1 VIAALAIPLA
11 AIAIMTPR
19 IVADVLKWDTV
30 HFNPAEVQQAGGP
43 LRAAIA
49 YGRPLDLLNL
59 LLLLSPFAI
68 AAPAVVWLLRH
79 DLQRRNEFLFLI
91 VLALP
96 MVLGAPFIHPAQGL
110 FRDWDDFAPT
120 GIAISLVVAWLAGE
134 TLRLAPDRA
143 WIGVAVT
150 VGVMVPAVEWLAL
163 HTDAVRGL
171 QRVHAFLSEPPPR
184 TPAERAKTWDYL
196 GIVNYRAQRWSE
208 AAEALGHSAETGPS
222 TRVLLEWG
230 MATTNTGD
238 LEGAARIYRRLLA
251 RYPQTTYGWLGL
263 GAVTTRLADAEPPG
277 PAREAHVAESRRAAH
292 KLLEMEP
299 ENADAI
305 GLLAYLGRKYGAERD
320 TTRR

>member
-1 VIAALAIPLA
+1 MALAIPLA
-11 AIAIMTPR
+11 TIAIMTPR
-19 IVADVLKWDTV
+19 IVADVLRWDTV

-43 LRAAIA
+43 LRAAFA
-49 YGRPLDLLNL
+49 NHRPLDLLNL

-68 AAPAVVWLLRH
+68 AALVVAWLLRK
-79 DLQRRNEFLFLI
+79 DLPRRSELLFLV

-120 GIAISLVVAWLAGE
+120 GIAISLAAAWLAGE

-150 VGVMVPAVEWLAL
+150 VGVMVPAVEWLEL
-163 HTDAVRGL
+163 HADAARGL
-171 QRVHAFLSEPPPR
+171 PRVHAFLSEPPAR

-196 GIVNYRAQRWSE
+196 GIVNYRLERWSE

-238 LEGAARIYRRLLA
+238 LEGAARIYRRLLE
-251 RYPQTTYGWLGL
+251 RYPATTYGWLGL
-263 GAVTTRLADAEPPG
+263 GVVTSRIADAEPPG
-277 PAREAHVAESRRAAH
+277 AARDARVAESRHAARR
-292 KLLEMEP
+292 LLEMEP
-299 ENADAI
+299 GDADAL
-305 GLLAYLGRKYGAERD
+305 GLLHYLDRKYGAERD
-320 TTRR
+320 STRR